1 MIERTDRTLTTISAA
16 RSEEP
21 KMSFRIFDSVAS
33 AFQTGE
39 HAGICPWPA
48 LVHDPG
54 GPPKAPPGSFAP
66 FLQFRPSRRSESR
79 NAALFLMS

>member
-1 MIERTDRTLTTISAA
+1 M
-16 RSEEP
+16 
-21 KMSFRIFDSVAS
+21 AS

-66 FLQFRPSRRSESR
+66 FLQLPELR
-79 NAALFLMS
+79 NGTNPEMRLMSWRRALRINLGIRSGVKHLTA